1 MNLQDKLE
9 SIARVPML
17 LIASDYD
24 GTLAPIVD
32 DPSQAHPL
40 SEAMTALR
48 NLAELPST
56 HVAVISGRALRD
68 LRQLASFPASVHL
81 VGSHGSEF
89 DADFAQKLAPGEA
102 RLLDQIRH
110 VLREVAQTTEKA
122 RLEEK
127 PASIAFHYRQVEPA
141 AADQALKLIEK
152 KLGAIDGVTVR
163 QG

>member
-17 LIASDYD
+17 LVATDYD

-32 DPSQAHPL
+32 DPSKAHPL

-68 LRQLASFPASVHL
+68 LRQLASFPAAVHL

-89 DADFAQKLAPGEA
+89 DADFAGVA
-102 RLLDQIRH
+102 RVKG
-110 VLREVAQTTEKA
+110 VLSINKSGCSAHFLHLRDDAQ
-122 RLEEK
+122 R
-127 PASIAFHYRQVEPA
+127 
-141 AADQALKLIEK
+141 
-152 KLGAIDGVTVR
+152 
-163 QG
+163 